1 MKVKELK
8 ALLEMFNEDME
19 VLIEAGLCNFG
30 FEINDI
36 CLSHEECFDKSL
48 NKKVQ
53 IPVVHLI
60 SYEVQDI
67 DSDRMGAD
75 L

>member
-8 ALLEMFNEDME
+8 GLLNLFNEDTE
-19 VLIEAGLCNFG
+19 VSIEAGLCNFG

-36 CLSHEECFDKSL
+36 RLSHEECFDKSL
-48 NKKVQ
+48 NRNVQ
-53 IPVVHLI
+53 VPVVHLI
-60 SYEVQDI
+60 SYEVQDM
-67 DSDRMGAD
+67 DSDRMGED